1 MVALVVLV
9 QVAHSRTSTATC
21 KVGARL
27 EPNRPAA
34 ERTIH
39 MSDFLITFTVWAESV
54 ELTTISEHPWA
65 CRLSTKFSLSA
76 KELSLRH

>member
-27 EPNRPAA
+27 EPNRPSA

-39 MSDFLITFTVWAESV
+39 MSDFLITVWAESV